1 MGRTNSTAWRNRRH
15 QQPCPRQQTLPFHPA
30 RINQR
35 RKLPQRIS
43 QQRHTSHP
51 QEVAEAKPTEAVGE
65 NQAVVEAAVVN
76 KDFAAGIVIARRLER
91 PPPPAARDAQP
102 VGQATA
108 TGQKN

>member
-15 QQPCPRQQTLPFHPA
+15 QQPCPRQHTLPFHPP

-65 NQAVVEAAVVN
+65 EQVVVEAAVAS
-76 KDFAAGIVIARRLER
+76 KDFAAWIVNARRFER
-91 PPPPAARDAQP
+91 HP
-102 VGQATA
+102 
-108 TGQKN
+108 